1 MVSGMI
7 CPFCEANDD
16 KVIDSRSTD
25 GGRVIRR
32 RRECLRCERRFTTY
46 ERVEQAGRLVVVK
59 RDGSRV
65 PFSTESIIRGV
76 SNACGKRPIAA
87 DVKQRLAEEVEDELH
102 TEFEREVPSPIIGE
116 RVMARLRNLD
126 RVAYIRFATEHLQ
139 LSTLEEIQR
148 ELEDLSARPIE
159 GEDQQSLFNAGKPKD
174 TKKRH

>member
-1 MVSGMI
+1 MI

-65 PFSTESIIRGV
+65 PFSPENIIRGV
-76 SNACGKRPIAA
+76 SNACGKRPIAEE
-87 DVKQRLAEEVEDELH
+87 VKQRLAEEVEEELH
-102 TEFEREVPSPIIGE
+102 AEFEREVPSPIIGE
-116 RVMARLRNLD
+116 RVMARLRDIDPISYL
-126 RVAYIRFATEHLQ
+126 RFAIE
-139 LSTLEEIQR
+139 QR
-148 ELEDLSARPIE
+148 ELASIDGVLEEVRDLMSRPIA
-159 GEDQQSLFNAGKPKD
+159 GPNQQGLFVEKAAQAG
-174 TKKRH
+174 